1 MLYNLIDNA
10 IKFSNNDSTIT
21 VETTE
26 KHGKVFVSVKD
37 TGCGIPKASITK
49 IWERFYKLD
58 ASRGKDR
65 KGTGLGLSIVKE
77 IITAHNQNINVISTE
92 GVGTEFIFTLAK
104 GEAPNK
110 PLRRGLFARHIK
122 LTLEVIFTMN
132 PNTIDSIIKQLIA
145 SHTTISTMESCTS
158 GLIASLITDTE
169 GASAIFPGGYVTYL
183 NETKVL
189 VGVDPSV
196 IEIHGVYS
204 PECAEAMARTVQEN
218 LHTAI
223 AIGITGTT
231 GNLDPNN
238 ADSVQGVVYF
248 CILYKAQAHTFTF
261 QTNVSGMTRHEIKQL
276 YAEQVFAELEMILT
290 SSL

>member
-1 MLYNLIDNA
+1 
-10 IKFSNNDSTIT
+10 
-21 VETTE
+21 
-26 KHGKVFVSVKD
+26 
-37 TGCGIPKASITK
+37 
-49 IWERFYKLD
+49 
-58 ASRGKDR
+58 
-65 KGTGLGLSIVKE
+65 
-77 IITAHNQNINVISTE
+77 
-92 GVGTEFIFTLAK
+92 
-104 GEAPNK
+104 
-110 PLRRGLFARHIK
+110 
-122 LTLEVIFTMN
+122 MN

-231 GNLDPNN
+231 GNLDSNN

-261 QTNVSGMTRHEIKQL
+261 QTNVSGMTRHRAGLRRIGNDLNFFLIKRMQL
-276 YAEQVFAELEMILT
+276 RLQSPESRPST
-290 SSL
+290 STHASANAPRAAYGQSYSAAVPRTVRSPRNLKGSATEYH